1 MTSTSTLEPG
11 LRERKRRATRR
22 SIQLAVL
29 DLVAERGLEGTTVD
43 EISRRAD
50 VSARTFFNYFA
61 SKEEALL
68 GDTPELPDA
77 EEIERFVAAGPGS
90 PLLDDLTVVLLGA
103 GRKTMADVEMMQR
116 RHALLKQYPQLLAM
130 RMATMRGF
138 EDQVVA
144 IVSRR
149 LELDDAA
156 LAAEPTRLDERARL
170 VSLVAFAAMRHAWSC
185 WINGDPSADLTD
197 QLRSSFRDLKAV
209 FASSTV

>member
-1 MTSTSTLEPG
+1 MVTLQPG

-50 VSARTFFNYFA
+50 VSPRTFFNYFA

-68 GDTPELPDA
+68 GDAPELPEA
-77 EEIERFVAAGPGS
+77 EEIERFVSAGADS

-103 GRKTMADVEMMQR
+103 ARKTMTDVEMLRR
-116 RHALLKQYPQLLAM
+116 RHALLKQYPQLVAM
-130 RMATMRGF
+130 RMATMREF
-138 EDQVVA
+138 EEQVVA
-144 IVSRR
+144 IVSQR
-149 LELDDAA
+149 LVLDDPD
-156 LAAEPTRLDERARL
+156 LASDPHRLDDRARL
-170 VSLVAFAAMRHAWSC
+170 VSLVAFAAMRHAWSS
-185 WINGDPSADLTD
+185 WINKDATADLAD
-197 QLRSSFRDLKAV
+197 QLRSSFHDLKAV